1 MKKDKA
7 SFYKSLSNMNNVS
20 DLSYAE
26 LDDPSDKAGYFKY
39 NNTKFGFFDSILDDR
54 VRIGLFTVFL
64 RSSYVI
70 GKELNNSFDTEFKE
84 LKYELDKFSASKV
97 IITVEEKDKLFEFD
111 AEVQIPYYDEK
122 DSSSGII
129 KAALDILL
137 LIQAQV
143 TLFAIK
149 HILE

>member
-1 MKKDKA
+1 MKKDNA
-7 SFYKSLSNMNNVS
+7 SFYKSLSNINNVS

-26 LDDPSDKAGYFKY
+26 VDDRSDKAGYFKY
-39 NNTKFGFFDSILDDR
+39 NNTKFGFFDSILDGR

-70 GKELNNSFDTEFKE
+70 GKELNNSFDAEFKE
-84 LKYELDKFSASKV
+84 LKSELDKFSASKV
-97 IITVEEKDKLFEFD
+97 IITVEEKDKLFELD

-129 KAALDILL
+129 KAALDMLL
-137 LIQAQV
+137 LIQARV
-143 TLFAIK
+143 TFFAIK

>member
-7 SFYKSLSNMNNVS
+7 SFYKSLSNINNVS

-54 VRIGLFTVFL
+54 VRIGFFTVFL
-64 RSSYVI
+64 RSNYVI
-70 GKELNNSFDTEFKE
+70 GKELNNSFDTEFNE

-97 IITVEEKDKLFEFD
+97 IITVDKKDKLFEFD

-129 KAALDILL
+129 KAALDMLL
-137 LIQAQV
+137 LIQARV
-143 TLFAIK
+143 TFFAIK
-149 HILE
+149 HILK